1 MERGRSLATARAVL
15 RVLDLLLAEP
25 DGLTTAEVARMI
37 GKTPSTARYLLS
49 SLCQESF
56 AIRVGQRYWPAP
68 SMQRVRSS
76 PTETDGLTPQ
86 VRLQDALSELSKRT
100 RQRAYLALPNPGA
113 EIVDVLGHQGQPI
126 LPGVGPAI
134 KRELH
139 ALALGKVL
147 LANLAEADVEAY
159 VVEEGLHA
167 FTRATIVE
175 PGALLDELSRVRSL
189 GYGLDLEERVEGFCC
204 VAAPFLDTSGK
215 LAGTIGVSTTSKAFS
230 VVGPSLIDSVTAI
243 GRLLS
248 APSALLAPERQPS
261 ADRDATMDNNDRRQ
275 SPNFRR
281 MTAADVIGCLREKQ

>member
-1 MERGRSLATARAVL
+1 VERGRSLATARSVL

-37 GKTPSTARYLLS
+37 GKSPSTARYLLS
-49 SLCQESF
+49 SLCQEAF
-56 AIRVGQRYWPAP
+56 AIRIGQRYSAAP
-68 SMQRVRSS
+68 SMQRVGSS
-76 PTETDGLTPQ
+76 ATQTDGLTPQ
-86 VRLQDALSELSKRT
+86 VRMQDALSELSKRT
-100 RQRAYLALPNPGA
+100 RQRAYLALPNPEA
-113 EIVDVLGHQGQPI
+113 EIVDVLGHQGQPV
-126 LPGVGPAI
+126 LPGVRPGI

-159 VVEEGLHA
+159 VAEHGLHA

-175 PGALLDELSRVRSL
+175 PGALLDELARVRSL

-204 VAAPFLDTSGK
+204 VAAPFLDSTGK

-248 APSALLAPERQPS
+248 APSALPAPERQLS
-261 ADRDATMDNNDRRQ
+261 ADRGTTGDL
-275 SPNFRR
+275 
-281 MTAADVIGCLREKQ
+281 GEKG